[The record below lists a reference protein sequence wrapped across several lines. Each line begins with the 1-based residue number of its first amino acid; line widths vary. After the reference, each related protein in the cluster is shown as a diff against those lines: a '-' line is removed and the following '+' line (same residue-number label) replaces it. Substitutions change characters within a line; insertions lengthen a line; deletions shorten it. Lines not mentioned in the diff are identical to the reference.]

1 MVAFKAVSYRWEPI
15 FLAFSNLVEKAA
27 KISGAGHFYDDD
39 FFALHIQRNNVRV
52 SDVVHMAG
60 KDLAASGRKFDK
72 ATHAWTMRLLSR
84 PSSPATVK
92 LTHYPRADNFKWTHY
107 PADSFRDR
115 LCTVD
120 RSGFARTG
128 RMSLSAPRGGP
139 DFPPEAHVNE

>member
-1 MVAFKAVSYRWEPI
+1 MVAFKGVSYRWEPM

-84 PSSPATVK
+84 PSSPATI
-92 LTHYPRADNFKWTHY
+92 KWTHY

-128 RMSLSAPRGGP
+128 RMSLSAPCGGP